1 MLASPRRRTVATNVF
16 LPWVVDSRVLAIL
29 ILYLVASVVAFVA
42 YGVDKSAAQS
52 GRWRTPES
60 TLHILALIGGWPGA
74 LIAQNV
80 FRHKS
85 RKASFRIGFFLTIAL
100 NCAALVWLWWVRP
113 S

>member
-1 MLASPRRRTVATNVF
+1 M
-16 LPWVVDSRVLAIL
+16 AIL
-29 ILYLVASVVAFVA
+29 ILYLAASIAAFIA

-60 TLHILALIGGWPGA
+60 TLHLLALIGGWPGA

-85 RKASFRIGFFLTIAL
+85 RKRSFRVAFFCTVAV
-100 NCAALVWLWWVRP
+100 NCAALLSFWWA
-113 S
+113 SGS